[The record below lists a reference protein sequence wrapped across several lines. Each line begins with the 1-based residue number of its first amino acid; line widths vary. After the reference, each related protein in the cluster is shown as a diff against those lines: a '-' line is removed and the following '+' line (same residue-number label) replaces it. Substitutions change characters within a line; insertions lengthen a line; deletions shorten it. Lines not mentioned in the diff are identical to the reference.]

1 VLRLSDIPADEIRA
15 FALENHATPRE
26 IAFIL
31 KGETRLVRGDLRTC
45 LPSWTGVLRNASLL
59 ALFPVVSRA
68 LEGDSSYFLTE
79 GKKLI
84 SFLGQDIESV
94 IPLHTPQLRKIKKE
108 IGPSLFNLLVETTP
122 ERYETRVLAHSLH
135 TVAPGDIATVTGTV
149 IGWKKAWKS
158 TAPWTLTITVGDMN
172 IPVSFFGK
180 VGPGYAVQFPEGTDV
195 IISGEVSV
203 RTILPSFTNPEI
215 FKYDAVWQELLSGY
229 VPAYRKITGVSRL
242 FFLRTMRE
250 AVLRL
255 MKFNGDWLPY
265 AIRAHYEWPDLIMSI
280 INIHFPAPDTPPE
293 DLETQRTIYHRR
305 LAFDKMFFF
314 QYGSLLERIRAGRS
328 KERRITVDTP
338 LAREIE
344 ASLPFP
350 LTTAQKRVLAEIR
363 RDLASLEPMA
373 RLLQGDVGSGKT
385 IVMLLAAC
393 DVIASGYR
401 VAIMAPTE
409 ILARQHYETVKCW
422 APNISAALVIG
433 GTSGKKKRTML
444 EQALLSR
451 LIIGTHAL
459 YENLHTIPDL
469 GFVIIDE
476 QHRFGVAQRMALVE
490 KATHPDLLVASAT
503 PIPRSLALTI
513 YGGVDISVLNEMP
526 PGRLPVRTRVVPFA
540 NRSKVVDYIVS
551 IITNEKKKGYW
562 ICPLVEESEKSD
574 LAPVTAVY
582 EEFRTLLGDMVQLL
596 HGRMKNEEKSRIL
609 SLLREG
615 TVRLLV
621 STIVVEVGVD
631 IPDASFIVVENA
643 DRFGLAQLHQIRGRV
658 GRSYSMKS
666 FAAFI
671 AGEQASPK
679 ALERL
684 SFMEKTTDGFKIAEY
699 DLKQRGPGALTGLEQ
714 SGFRNDPYYL
724 LAAQYGIEVQKASQ
738 AARRFLNDPG
748 TPDTE
753 RQFVTRVFD
762 LFFKERFKK
771 VRLG

>member
-1 VLRLSDIPADEIRA
+1 MLRLSDIPVPEIRA

-31 KGETRLVRGDLRTC
+31 KGETRLVRSDLRRR
-45 LPSWTGVLRNASLL
+45 LPPWAGSLREAPLL
-59 ALFPVVSRA
+59 ALFPVVSRI
-68 LEGDSSYFLTE
+68 LEGDSSYFLAE
-79 GKKLI
+79 GEKLL
-84 SFLGQDIESV
+84 SFFGQDIESAV
-94 IPLHTPQLRKIKKE
+94 PLHTPQLRKIKKE
-108 IGPSLFNLLVETTP
+108 VGPTLFNLLVETIP
-122 ERYETRVLAHSLH
+122 ERYETRILANSLR

-149 IGWKKAWKS
+149 QGWKRAWKA
-158 TAPWTLTITVGDMN
+158 TAPWTLTVIVGDMK

-180 VGPGYAVQFPEGTDV
+180 IGAGYAAQFPEGTHV
-195 IISGEVSV
+195 IISGEVSS
-203 RTILPSFTNPEI
+203 RTLIPSFTNPEI
-215 FKYDAVWQELLSGY
+215 FMYDAVWQELFSGY
-229 VPAYRKITGVSRL
+229 VPVYRKIPGVSRL

-265 AIRAHYEWPDLIMSI
+265 VIRSHYEWPDLIMSI
-280 INIHFPAPDTPPE
+280 INIHFPAPDTPAE
-293 DLETQRTIYHRR
+293 ALETQHTLYHRR

-314 QYGSLLERIRAGRS
+314 QYGSLLERTRAGRS
-328 KERRITVDTP
+328 KKRHITVNTP
-338 LAREIE
+338 LSQQIE
-344 ASLPFP
+344 ANLPFS

-363 RDLASLEPMA
+363 RDLVSPEPMA

-401 VAIMAPTE
+401 VIIMAPTE
-409 ILARQHYETVKCW
+409 ILARQHYETVQRW
-422 APNISAALVIG
+422 APHLSSSLVVG
-433 GTSGKKKRTML
+433 GTSGKKKRDML
-444 EQALLSR
+444 EQALSSR

-459 YENLHTIPDL
+459 YENLHTLPDL

-490 KATHPDLLVASAT
+490 KADHPDLLVASAT

-551 IITNEKKKGYW
+551 IVTHEKKKGYW
-562 ICPLVEESEKSD
+562 ICPLVDESEKSD

-582 EEFRTLLGDMVQLL
+582 EEFRSLLGDTVQLL
-596 HGRMKNEEKSRIL
+596 HGRMKSDEKNRIL
-609 SLLREG
+609 TLLREG
-615 TVRLLV
+615 TARLLV

-631 IPDASFIVVENA
+631 VPDASFVVVENA

-658 GRSYSMKS
+658 GRSSSMKS

-679 ALERL
+679 ALDRL
-684 SFMEKTTDGFKIAEY
+684 SFMEKTSDGFKVAEY

-748 TPDTE
+748 TPEKE
-753 RQFVTRVFD
+753 RLFVTRVFD